1 VVFPETCDP
10 PGGVTAPIG
19 NLCRANCT
27 YCGDGILNS
36 DQGESCD
43 DGNNLS
49 GCRIDK
55 PQKPVDG
62 CLNSCNRPL
71 CDDPARI
78 QLFDVTKGKLDVVQ
92 VHARLI
98 TDQVTNPD
106 GPPFDLE
113 ITRRLCTHD
122 AHRPCSTDAE
132 CDSVSAG
139 ATCTDRAC
147 SHDANVLCST
157 DAQCDA
163 LSPGATCS
171 LTHAASVVFREAL
184 PNGVPVGNP
193 LRWRFR
199 DPLAKTQGGIFQ
211 VKIQQKLDPKR
222 CAGGSN
228 DDHTCVTNQDCPSG
242 GACVGYY
249 VFKLRAYGEA
259 ERAVRD
265 MQTRIR
271 IGDEQWAIRG
281 LWSAY
286 PTAWKLNK
294 KSPLLETYP

>member
-1 VVFPETCDP
+1 V
-10 PGGVTAPIG
+10 
-19 NLCRANCT
+19 NCT
-27 YCGDGILNS
+27 FCGDGVVNL

-43 DGNNLS
+43 DGNDAS
-49 GCRIDK
+49 GCRLDK
-55 PQKPVDG
+55 PQKPIDG

-78 QLFDVTKGKLDVVQ
+78 QLFDEATKGKKDVVQ

-98 TDQVTNPD
+98 TDQITDPD

-113 ITRRLCTHD
+113 ITRRLCTND
-122 AHRPCSTDAE
+122 ATHPCTSDAE
-132 CDSVSAG
+132 CDTLSPG

-147 SHDANVLCST
+147 SHDASVLCST

-171 LTHAASVVFREAL
+171 LVHAASVVFHEAL

-199 DPLAKTQGGIFQ
+199 DSLAKTSGGIFQ
-211 VKIQQKLDPKR
+211 VKIQQKMDPKR

-228 DDHTCVTNQDCPSG
+228 DDHTCVTDQDCPQA

-249 VFKLRAYGEA
+249 VFKLKAYGDA

-271 IGDEQWAIRG
+271 IGNDQWVVRG
-281 LWSAY
+281 LWSPY
-286 PTAWKLNK
+286 PNAWKLNK
-294 KSPLLETYP
+294 TSPLLETYP